1 MIWGHPRRW
10 YSGEDSG
17 EVKISISISIS
28 ISTSMRSLA
37 YWEAEG
43 RKVLSVT
50 LFTDQRLNIFANPDI
65 AELHGVT
72 MELQME

>member
-1 MIWGHPRRW
+1 LGGSLAGGIQAKTPERL
-10 YSGEDSG
+10 E
-17 EVKISISISIS
+17 IS

-37 YWEAEG
+37 YWETEE

-65 AELHGVT
+65 AELYGVT